1 MLFRSPHRDG
11 VPFYQGL
18 CLICQ
23 LKRDHLVPEYDDDGQ
38 DGSQLYDDEKHF
50 LERIAHIERNEFV
63 DEKHVSRAADR
74 QPFGDTLHDTK
85 KNYF

>member
-1 MLFRSPHRDG
+1 MTTTARMAPKP
-11 VPFYQGL
+11 VY
-18 CLICQ
+18 
-23 LKRDHLVPEYDDDGQ
+23 
-38 DGSQLYDDEKHF
+38 DEKHF